1 MIRTILVLIKHDKW
15 NRFQMIV
22 QGFQYQ
28 IWLNI
33 EQRLIPISS
42 KRQLFLLHGSKVLAN
57 RKQYSWQI
65 IGV

>member
-1 MIRTILVLIKHDKW
+1 MIRTILRLIKHDKW

-42 KRQLFLLHGSKVLAN
+42 KTQLFLLHGSKVLAN
-57 RKQYSWQI
+57 RK
-65 IGV
+65 

>member
-1 MIRTILVLIKHDKW
+1 MIRTILKLIKHDKW

-22 QGFQYQ
+22 QGIQYQ

-42 KRQLFLLHGSKVLAN
+42 NRQLFLLLGSKVLDN
-57 RKQYSWQI
+57 RK
-65 IGV
+65 